1 MGYNLIKTR
10 AAMLL
15 RVYPELEPA
24 GIRQYLDFAA
34 QSLALTLSIW
44 TPRDPQSLPLPP
56 PQPIPLRDQR
66 HQLLPQQRFIRQRQ
80 HPFSTFPKHV

>member
-34 QSLALTLSIW
+34 QSLAV
-44 TPRDPQSLPLPP
+44 D
-56 PQPIPLRDQR
+56 
-66 HQLLPQQRFIRQRQ
+66 
-80 HPFSTFPKHV
+80 TFDLDAA